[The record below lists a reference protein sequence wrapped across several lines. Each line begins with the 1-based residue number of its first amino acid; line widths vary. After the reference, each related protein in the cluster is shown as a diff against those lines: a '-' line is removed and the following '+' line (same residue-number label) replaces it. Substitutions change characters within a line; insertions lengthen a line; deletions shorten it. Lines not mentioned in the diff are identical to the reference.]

1 MAEDARGDDA
11 FDDADAALRTRAMYV
26 KVKFADARGDGDGG
40 EGRRRG
46 DGDGGAVIA
55 RFRDAGSRHGKTGDG
70 KSARSASSIR
80 VNGAAVASGEAEIT
94 FRREREGAW
103 MSMDEVRFV
112 GDFDFELALDREM
125 WAMGTGRKNEDGT
138 WSMVMT
144 PGASLTRTVSRE
156 AERVFYAAAGALPK
170 SPKTAECRVEFG
182 IVGMSQDERVCLVN
196 QIDLP
201 LEKVLGRAQKRI
213 APVMVG
219 ETSAMLPA
227 IDEHTGISTA
237 SVSVDAVNAAARQH
251 HKTHW
256 SSFLDRG
263 DMDNL
268 AILSKMRQRY
278 ESMMDYQDDY
288 PADPVKLSWFD
299 ASLRLGI
306 GVGLGVILGA
316 GLGVGVVVNG
326 FRAISTKRLRSNPK
340 ADAEV

>member
-1 MAEDARGDDA
+1 MAT
-11 FDDADAALRTRAMYV
+11 DADAALRTRAMYV
-26 KVKFADARGDGDGG
+26 RVKFADARGDGDGG
-40 EGRRRG
+40 ATPVR
-46 DGDGGAVIA
+46 A
-55 RFRDAGSRHGKTGDG
+55 RFRDAGSRRGATRDERRERR
-70 KSARSASSIR
+70 ATSIR
-80 VNGAAVASGEAEIT
+80 VNGAARASGEAEIT
-94 FRREREGAW
+94 LRREREGAW
-103 MSMDEVRFV
+103 MSMDEVRV
-112 GDFDFELALDREM
+112 DGDFDFELALDREL
-125 WAMGTGRKNEDGT
+125 WATGTGRRREDGS

-156 AERVFYAAAGALPK
+156 AERAFYAAAGARAESIAGAPAESPK
-170 SPKTAECRVEFG
+170 SQECRVEFG
-182 IVGMSQDERVCLVN
+182 VVGMCGDERVCLVN

-201 LEKVLGRAQKRI
+201 LEKVLGRTQKRI

-227 IDEHTGISTA
+227 IDEHHGISTA

-288 PADPVKLSWFD
+288 PADAVKLSWFD

-326 FRAISTKRLRSNPK
+326 FRTISTKRLRSNPK

>member
-55 RFRDAGSRHGKTGDG
+55 RFRDAGSRRWRRRATGR
-70 KSARSASSIR
+70 ARDARRRFASTAR
-80 VNGAAVASGEAEIT
+80 RRASGEAEIT
-94 FRREREGAW
+94 LRREREGAW
-103 MSMDEVRFV
+103 MSMDEVRV
-112 GDFDFELALDREM
+112 DGDFDFELALDREM

-182 IVGMSQDERVCLVN
+182 VVGMSQDERVCLVN

-288 PADPVKLSWFD
+288 PAD
-299 ASLRLGI
+299 R
-306 GVGLGVILGA
+306 
-316 GLGVGVVVNG
+316 
-326 FRAISTKRLRSNPK
+326 RQ
-340 ADAEV
+340 AELV